1 VDNFIVSGPPTSPVG
16 GDKSDVRRD
25 VKGKGKAVDNG
36 KEREASCDMDVD
48 ADNRMNDITNNGA
61 FPLHGLMSNKVNRTP
76 HSR

>member
-16 GDKSDVRRD
+16 GDVRKD

-48 ADNRMNDITNNGA
+48 ADRMNDITNNSA
-61 FPLHGLMSNKVNRTP
+61 FPLHDLISNKPNRTP